1 MPSKFPACCSTIAV
15 LLAAIWSAGAVAGE
29 GDLLSLNASAGY
41 SYDSNVFRIGSDRK
55 PTGQDHRDDS
65 IWSAAVGVDLN
76 KVIGRQR
83 FYGNGSV
90 TQSKYQDFDFLDNTG
105 YQGTLGY
112 RLGFGSDSEA
122 GVYYSRSN
130 LLNNYADL
138 TGYYDRNMLSSDRYG
153 GDILLRIAGDWVGV
167 GSVTQGHDE
176 NSASDRQAG
185 NSDIRAFDIG
195 VRYAPRGSKNYIE
208 SRYRESS
215 VDYERVGGATNFD
228 YVQREVRLS
237 GLWSPNQISSLET
250 SAARVRSRH
259 EDLQN
264 SDFSGWSGYVGYI
277 WRPTVASST
286 TLRLSRDV
294 GAAGDA
300 WGSYSRTNGL
310 SLKQAWQTTSKLGFD
325 ANLAYQRRVFSGYQ
339 TISGAV
345 VNGENE
351 RRDKIYTAS
360 VGGSY
365 AFSEKLSTRLS
376 LRNERRL
383 SNVDVYS
390 FTDTIA
396 VLNAQYK
403 F

>member
-1 MPSKFPACCSTIAV
+1 MPSKFPAHCSTIAM
-15 LLAAIWSAGAVAGE
+15 LLAAIWSTGAVAGE
-29 GDLLSLNASAGY
+29 GDLLTLTASAGY

-55 PTGQDHRDDS
+55 PAGQDQRDDS

-90 TQSKYQDFDFLDNTG
+90 TQSQYQNFDFLNNTG

-138 TGYYDRNMLSSDRYG
+138 TGYYKRNMLSSERYG

-185 NSDIRAFDIG
+185 NSDIRAFDAG

-208 SRYRESS
+208 SRYRESA
-215 VDYERVGGATNFD
+215 VDYERVGGATNYD
-228 YVQREVRLS
+228 YVQREVRVT
-237 GLWSPNQISSLET
+237 GLWSPNQISSLEA
-250 SAARVRSRH
+250 SAARVRSSH
-259 EDLQN
+259 EDLRS

-277 WRPTVASST
+277 WRPTIVSST
-286 TLRLSRDV
+286 NLRLSRDV
-294 GAAGDA
+294 GAAGDG
-300 WGSYSRTNGL
+300 WGSYARTNGI
-310 SLKQAWQTTSKLGFD
+310 SLKQTWQATSKLGFD
-325 ANLAYQRRVFSGYQ
+325 ANLGYQRRVFSGYQ
-339 TISGAV
+339 TVGLAASA
-345 VNGENE
+345 GEDE
-351 RRDKIYTAS
+351 RRDTVYTAGL
-360 VGGSY
+360 GGSY
-365 AFSEKLSTRLS
+365 AITDKLSTRLS
-376 LRNERRL
+376 LRNERRV
-383 SNVDVYS
+383 SNIDVYS

-396 VLNAQYK
+396 ALNAQYK